1 MSALLEGAELRGV
14 LAVPGSHEGRE
25 ALRVRLAPAVAAGLP
40 GVDYVDQPTF
50 VLLPI
55 EFDRGVIEVDVAGSL
70 LDDAP
75 DYARGF
81 AGLAFHVTDDAFE
94 SVYLRPTNG
103 LRASPPPPRD
113 QRALQYFAYP
123 EHPFDRLRDERPG
136 VYEAAAD
143 IGEGSWHRLR
153 VEVAADA
160 VTASVDGA
168 VVLRAAPLLP
178 AARGGRIGLWV
189 DIGTTACFADLVVEA
204 ARETAR
210 SLRTRR

>member
-14 LAVPGSHEGRE
+14 LAVPASHEGRD
-25 ALRVRLAPAVAAGLP
+25 ALRVSLTPAVAAGGP

-55 EFDRGVIEVDVAGSL
+55 EFDRGVIEVDIAGSL

-81 AGLAFHVTDDAFE
+81 AGLAFHIANDAFE
-94 SVYLRPTNG
+94 SVYLRPING

-123 EHPFDRLRDERPG
+123 EHPFDRLREERPG
-136 VYEAAAD
+136 AYEAAAD
-143 IGEGSWHRLR
+143 IGPGSWHRLR

-160 VTASVDGA
+160 VTASVDA
-168 VVLRAAPLLP
+168 TIVLRAAPLLP
-178 AARGGRIGLWV
+178 GARGGLIGLWV
-189 DIGTTACFADLVVEA
+189 DIGTIACFANLVVEPA
-204 ARETAR
+204 
-210 SLRTRR
+210 